1 LQSNLSFFSFLQPER
16 SGLWSQISSFNPQSI
31 VLLGDS
37 MYADKRGGVLTPF
50 IAATPKDIAEG
61 YRLLNN
67 DADFQTMVEKVG
79 GWRNIAAT
87 FDDHDFGINNGDK
100 SYAFVKES
108 QQLFWDFSQEASSSY
123 KRKQS
128 GVYSSKVFAIDLTDS
143 TRQSQQ
149 NGSSSSGNKTKKTTF
164 TYKII
169 MLDTR
174 SNRENTPS
182 SSHQTTDALE
192 GVGDFLGEEQW
203 AWLTEELKS
212 DVDLVLLG
220 SSIQVFPT
228 DKLTEEVWGMFLAA
242 RERLLS
248 AMINARSSNVLVL
261 SGDVHYAEV
270 SKIKCT
276 WQESINEN
284 IIQNKRI
291 SKTFWELTSSGLTH
305 TFYRRA
311 QLKSALLKK
320 DDSTP
325 RAVVLEEITELWPR
339 MKSFIY
345 NIYQATFP
353 SHYREQRYGDHFS
366 GLNFGLLDINID
378 TYQNDVEGEMLNGYI
393 GSDGSFSMTCANNG
407 SVDCVPYNGG
417 THKVVNSVT
426 FRAVNHLGQTV
437 IQKNIPLNAR
447 KEHTSAQVENIV
459 CVPFWGPVPIWRT
472 GLMYFMVFAPIVLL
486 FIILPLV
493 LISAAVMSY
502 RNRLSL
508 PSSKKKKL

>member
-1 LQSNLSFFSFLQPER
+1 
-16 SGLWSQISSFNPQSI
+16 
-31 VLLGDS
+31 
-37 MYADKRGGVLTPF
+37 MLTPF

-67 DADFQTMVEKVG
+67 DVDFQTMVERVG
-79 GWRNIAAT
+79 GWNNIAAT

-100 SYAFVKES
+100 SYAFVQES
-108 QQLFWDFSQEASSSY
+108 QQLFWDFSQEGSSSY
-123 KRKQS
+123 RRKQS

-143 TRQSQQ
+143 TQQ
-149 NGSSSSGNKTKKTTF
+149 FQEVGSSSIGNKMRESTF

-174 SNRENTPS
+174 SNRGDAS
-182 SSHQTTDALE
+182 STSHQTTDAMK
-192 GVGDFLGEEQW
+192 GGGDFLGEEQW
-203 AWLTEELKS
+203 AWLIEELKS

-248 AMINARSSNVLVL
+248 AMLNARSSNVIVL

-270 SKIKCT
+270 SKIRCS
-276 WQESINEN
+276 WQESVNEN
-284 IIQNKRI
+284 IDQNKRI
-291 SKTFWELTSSGLTH
+291 SMTFWELTSSGLTH
-305 TFYRRA
+305 TFYRKA
-311 QLKSALLKK
+311 QLKSALFNN

-325 RAVVLEEITELWPR
+325 RIVSLEEITELWPR

-366 GLNFGLLDINID
+366 GLNFGLLDININ
-378 TYQNDVEGEMLNGYI
+378 TYQNDSEGEMLKGYI
-393 GSDGSFSMTCANNG
+393 GSDGSVSMMCANKG

-417 THKVVNSVT
+417 AHKIVNSVT

-447 KEHTSAQVENIV
+447 KEYSSVQAENIV
-459 CVPFWGPVPIWRT
+459 CEPFWGPVPIWRT

-486 FIILPLV
+486 FIIFPPV

-502 RNRLSL
+502 KNRLSL
-508 PSSKKKKL
+508 PASKKKS